1 MADGLFY
8 SDLRTPFL
16 TVPPTAVTLAA
27 TDKALY
33 TVGHFPSLGN
43 NYFGFPGKRVRIVIF
58 GQMTTALTPGTGT
71 FSIYYGTGADATGVV
86 LAASAAQTLIAS
98 QTNQSWALDVVVE
111 CLTIGATGTLRCTGL
126 YDYTPAVVAT
136 GGGLLPASAPGASG
150 ACDLTSANI
159 ISVQYKRSGSTV
171 ETMQVVRLDVIPLN

>member
-8 SDLRTPFL
+8 NDLRTPFL
-16 TVPPTAVTLAA
+16 TVPPGAVTLTA

-33 TVGHFPSLGN
+33 PA
-43 NYFGFPGKRVRIVIF
+43 
-58 GQMTTALTPGTGT
+58 GQITTALTPGTGT
-71 FSIYYGTGADATGVV
+71 FSIYYGTGADANGVV

-111 CLTIGATGTLRCTGL
+111 CLTIGATGTLRWTGR

-136 GGGLLPASAPGASG
+136 GVDCSPRRPLVLPAPA
-150 ACDLTSANI
+150 I
-159 ISVQYKRSGSTV
+159 
-171 ETMQVVRLDVIPLN
+171 